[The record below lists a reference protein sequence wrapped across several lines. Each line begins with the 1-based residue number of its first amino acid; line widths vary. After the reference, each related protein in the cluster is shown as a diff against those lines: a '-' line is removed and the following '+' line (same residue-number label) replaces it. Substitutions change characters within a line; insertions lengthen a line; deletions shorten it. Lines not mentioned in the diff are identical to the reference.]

1 MLVIT
6 RKKDESIL
14 IGDDIEIKII
24 KIDDRSVKLAIDAPR
39 DKVILRK
46 EIYENVKDENSKAI
60 ANIDDIFKLFKEVRR
75 NLCIRQIHTIH
86 INKIL

>member
-6 RKKDESIL
+6 RKKDESLL
-14 IGDDIEIKII
+14 IGDDIEIKIV
-24 KIDDRSVKLAIDAPR
+24 KIDDGSVKLAIDAPK

-60 ANIDDIFKLFKEVRR
+60 AKINDIFKLFK
-75 NLCIRQIHTIH
+75 
-86 INKIL
+86 

>member
-60 ANIDDIFKLFKEVRR
+60 VNIDDIFKLFK
-75 NLCIRQIHTIH
+75 
-86 INKIL
+86 